1 MISSLKNLDKDK
13 SKEMIKTGSIL
24 ILVAGLV
31 AFIVLINFYYTDKL
45 QQLQSMSA
53 SNMQRLTNIENFLNQ
68 QIQASQAQNSTTPS
82 SEQK

>member
-68 QIQASQAQNSTTPS
+68 QIQASQAQNSPTPS